1 MNRPQAFQPMRH
13 YTSALLIQRHT
24 PVLKRQGNGTDCG
37 IFTLLYQQTVS
48 NWYGAVAGQAFTDAH
63 IQELLNALRT
73 INQDN
78 AGRHREWV
86 RIHMHTWWRGNW
98 EGEDPVTPPGKHQRQ
113 VQRRR
118 HRRRAQET
126 YILEGQSTDHSPT
139 RAADTETTHME
150 QVRTTMINILVPIIY
165 IPTVIHRIVMI
176 IIVE

>member
-13 YTSALLIQRHT
+13 YTSALLIRRHT

-73 INQDN
+73 ITQDH

-98 EGEDPVTPPGKHQRQ
+98 EGEDPVTPTGQHQRQ

-118 HRRRAQET
+118 HRRRAPET
-126 YILEGQSTDHSPT
+126 CILEGRATDHSPT
-139 RAADTETTHME
+139 RAADTEDT
-150 QVRTTMINILVPIIY
+150 RTEPASDANVIY
-165 IPTVIHRIVMI
+165 SGQMQRNRRIGQRLK
-176 IIVE
+176 